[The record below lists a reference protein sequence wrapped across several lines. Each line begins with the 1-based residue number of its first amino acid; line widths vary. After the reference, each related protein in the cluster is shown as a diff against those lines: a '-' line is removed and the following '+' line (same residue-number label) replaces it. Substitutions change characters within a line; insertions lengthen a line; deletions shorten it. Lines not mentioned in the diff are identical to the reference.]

1 MSGGRLRCA
10 YCGWWPA
17 VRRRPGE
24 PPTCRLH
31 QDLPRKGE
39 PQLVVEQLEL
49 ELERELGLHDR
60 AGERGAYRRE

>member
-1 MSGGRLRCA
+1 
-10 YCGWWPA
+10 

-24 PPTCRLH
+24 PATCRQC

-39 PQLVVEQLEL
+39 PELVAKQLEL